1 MENEI
6 GKKGSPSMSRNS
18 SIGYYYQ
25 RRSEGVPFKWEMQ
38 PGTPINT
45 QTTEM
50 IPPLSP
56 PPAMLSLGFPK
67 PSISVEEP
75 KHSVFPAKLKLRKW
89 KYIRCRKY
97 FSRLANKMVLPSIRL
112 YPEKRKRSFVSKSQK
127 YHFPSTTF
135 QMAEEQEIR
144 RHVVL
149 TKPYSLEDEKD
160 SEHTAANVIR
170 RILSL
175 LKNVRPGSD
184 LTNFQLPPQLN
195 LPKSQL
201 QCYGEMI
208 YSFGGHDLLG
218 ECSRRDLPIERLKS
232 VVAWNISKLRP
243 VLFGQAPYNPVLG
256 ETHHVSSGHINVLI
270 EQVSHHPPV
279 SALQATHEEENIDV
293 MWVQHFIPKFRGAY
307 VELEVKGKRVMKLQ
321 SRKETYDM
329 NQPRLVIRL
338 VPVPRADW
346 AGKMKIKCPETD
358 LEAELHLV
366 SDSFIER
373 FRGNNNRAVKGKI
386 SESSSGSKLY
396 DIFGNWDSQKDRVS
410 ATTFLMAEEEETR
423 KHLVIAKP
431 FALEDDKDSEHA
443 ASNGIRRILSLFKDV
458 RLGSDLTNF
467 QLPPQLNQ
475 PRSQLQCYGE
485 MIYSFCGQDLIGE
498 CSRRDLPIERLK
510 SVVAWNIST
519 LRPIVFGMSPYNPV
533 LGETHHVSHGHINV
547 LTEQVSH
554 HPPVSALH
562 ATHENEN
569 IDVTWCQYFTPKFRG
584 AYVDVEVKG
593 KRTMKLLNRKETY
606 EMDQPRLVVRFLPAP
621 GAHWTGKI
629 KIKCPETDLEAEL
642 HLISDSFIERFKGNN
657 NRSIKGKISQ
667 TSSGDKLYDIS
678 GHWDRTISAKNLKT
692 GEVEVIYN
700 AKESI
705 SGLRPPTVKNLKEVM
720 ESESAMVWS
729 EVSEKILNKDWER
742 AREAKK
748 AVEEKQRES
757 LKRREA
763 SGESWVPK
771 HFSVVRNGKDWD
783 CSPLQPT
790 VPRAPLVITEA
801 QEENM
806 N

>member
-112 YPEKRKRSFVSKSQK
+112 YPEKRGISLAEIDGEIQRDEEIAEGDGEDIGARDGVGTGELESGFGRITTSNPSPGKERLMGSSRSAALKAVEETRTEASQPLGKQSLASFVSSSPTISILPSLSIPRSSMESSLSINLLSRRTKK
-127 YHFPSTTF
+127 PELYVECALYIDGVPLVFPMRTRAQTTKACKELGSLSGDERQSF
-135 QMAEEQEIR
+135 FAVWSGVMFRKQSITSLQHIAEEQEIR

-396 DIFGNWDSQKDRVS
+396 DIFGNWD
-410 ATTFLMAEEEETR
+410 
-423 KHLVIAKP
+423 
-431 FALEDDKDSEHA
+431 
-443 ASNGIRRILSLFKDV
+443 
-458 RLGSDLTNF
+458 
-467 QLPPQLNQ
+467 
-475 PRSQLQCYGE
+475 
-485 MIYSFCGQDLIGE
+485 
-498 CSRRDLPIERLK
+498 
-510 SVVAWNIST
+510 
-519 LRPIVFGMSPYNPV
+519 
-533 LGETHHVSHGHINV
+533 
-547 LTEQVSH
+547 
-554 HPPVSALH
+554 
-562 ATHENEN
+562 
-569 IDVTWCQYFTPKFRG
+569 
-584 AYVDVEVKG
+584 
-593 KRTMKLLNRKETY
+593 
-606 EMDQPRLVVRFLPAP
+606 
-621 GAHWTGKI
+621 
-629 KIKCPETDLEAEL
+629 
-642 HLISDSFIERFKGNN
+642 
-657 NRSIKGKISQ
+657 
-667 TSSGDKLYDIS
+667 
-678 GHWDRTISAKNLKT
+678 RTISAKNLKT
-692 GEVEVIYN
+692 GEVEVLYN
-700 AKESI
+700 ANESI
-705 SGLRPPTVKNLKEVM
+705 SGLKPPTVKNLKEVM

-729 EVSEKILNKDWER
+729 EVSEGILNKDWER

-748 AVEEKQRES
+748 AVEEKQRKS
-757 LKRREA
+757 LKQREV
-763 SGESWVPK
+763 SGESWVPQ
-771 HFSVVRNGKDWD
+771 HFSVVKNGKDWD
-783 CSPLQPT
+783 CTPLQPT

-801 QEENM
+801 HEDIM